1 MIYLLRNHEVL
12 SWQCFIINSLGQVPL
27 TWDRNEKNCGV
38 MSSVMVPPT
47 MMFLSTF
54 PAHLLS
60 MTTTHIFSDNY
71 NRTTRQKDSWEALE
85 FFFSGYSASTV
96 HSSCHE
102 DWACCCYRLATQ
114 ATLTPTHTALTQAHH
129 KHAGRHSIRDVLAQ
143 GNQNCFMAQ
152 WIFLFALAKL
162 KWVKIINPHLIIK
175 AFDLLLV

>member
-38 MSSVMVPPT
+38 MSSVMVPPI

-85 FFFSGYSASTV
+85 FFFRVTQ
-96 HSSCHE
+96 HPPFI
-102 DWACCCYRLATQ
+102 RLAMRIGPVV
-114 ATLTPTHTALTQAHH
+114 ATGWPHKPRSLPLTRPSHKHITNTLAGIALETCLHRVIKTALWP
-129 KHAGRHSIRDVLAQ
+129 SE
-143 GNQNCFMAQ
+143 FS
-152 WIFLFALAKL
+152 F
-162 KWVKIINPHLIIK
+162 
-175 AFDLLLV
+175 LLLQNWNELKLLIHT